1 MMIYKKNFDQNF
13 QLLAVNDKT
22 YEENKKNTGAKDVKF
37 DLKYKENWV
46 FNFLSGFNDLSKKF
60 GNYSFN
66 KKSLSSILGAS
77 KNKLFTFFSFSLFR
91 SLFRTLLK
99 KFCR

>member
-46 FNFLSGFNDLSKKF
+46 FNFLSGFNDRSKQK
-60 GNYSFN
+60 
-66 KKSLSSILGAS
+66 IW
-77 KNKLFTFFSFSLFR
+77 KLFFQQKESQQYFRCQQKQTFHFFLPNFDQAMEPI
-91 SLFRTLLK
+91 
-99 KFCR
+99 